1 MKFRSAPMTP
11 AERRATFS
19 LAAIFAL
26 RMLGMFII
34 LPVFALHADSLA
46 GGHDKTLVGLAVGAY
61 GITQALLQIPFGILS
76 DRWGRKSTL
85 YLGLLIF
92 AFGSFIA
99 AAAESIHMVIL
110 GRVVQGA
117 GAVSAVVIALLA
129 DLTREEQRTKA
140 MAVVGMTIGVTF
152 AVSMVGGPVLNRWI
166 GVPGIFLLTGF
177 LALGAWAV
185 VRFLVPEPQAMIVA
199 TDRTRTSF
207 FQVLR
212 RRELARLNYGIFALH
227 AVLTALFVV
236 VPFRLR
242 EAGLPVDHHW
252 QIYLPVML
260 GAFVLMVPPM
270 LLSERRRKQKSVFL
284 GSIFFLTVG
293 QVVLSWTTLTLWALA
308 AALLLFFTAFNLL
321 EASLPSLVSRMA
333 PADAKGAAVGV
344 YSSVQFLGTFV
355 GGAAGGAL
363 SQHLGGNAVFVFC
376 AALSASWLVVAFGMR
391 MPEKRSHQPLIS
403 AET

>member
-1 MKFRSAPMTP
+1 MKIRSAPMTA
-11 AERRATFS
+11 AERRATIS
-19 LAAIFAL
+19 LATIFAL
-26 RMLGMFII
+26 RMFGMFII
-34 LPVFALHADSLA
+34 LPVFALHADALA
-46 GGHDKTLVGLAVGAY
+46 GGHDKTLVGIAVGAY

-76 DRWGRKSTL
+76 DRWGRKSAL

-92 AFGSFIA
+92 ALGSFVA
-99 AAAESIHMVIL
+99 AAATSIHMVIL

-140 MAVVGMTIGVTF
+140 MAAIGMTIGVTF
-152 AVSMVGGPVLNRWI
+152 AVSMVAGPVLNRWI
-166 GVPGIFLLTGF
+166 GVSGIFLITGF

-185 VRFLVPEPQAMIVA
+185 VRFLVPEPVGGMLPVA
-199 TDRTRTSF
+199 RSRTSF
-207 FQVLR
+207 FEVLR
-212 RRELARLNYGIFALH
+212 RRELARLNYGIFVLH
-227 AVLTALFVV
+227 MVLTALFVV

-242 EAGLPVDHHW
+242 DAGLAADHHW
-252 QIYLPVML
+252 QVYLPVML
-260 GAFVLMVPPM
+260 CAFVLMVPPM
-270 LLSERRRKQKSVFL
+270 LWSERRHKQKSAFL
-284 GSIFFLTVG
+284 GSILFLTVG
-293 QVVLSWTTLTLWALA
+293 QAVLSWTTPTLMATA

-344 YSSVQFLGTFV
+344 YSSVQFLGTFM
-355 GGAAGGAL
+355 GGAL
-363 SQHLGGNAVFVFC
+363 GGAISQYLGGNAVFVFC

-391 MPEKRSHQPLIS
+391 MPERRSHQTLIS

>member
-1 MKFRSAPMTP
+1 MTQ

-26 RMLGMFII
+26 RMFGMFII

-46 GGHDKTLVGLAVGAY
+46 GGHDKTLVGIAVGAY
-61 GITQALLQIPFGILS
+61 GITQALLQIPFGVLS
-76 DRWGRKSTL
+76 DRWGRKPAL

-92 AFGSFIA
+92 ALGSFIA
-99 AAAESIHMVIL
+99 AAADSIWLVIL

-140 MAVVGMTIGVTF
+140 MAAVGITIGVTF
-152 AVSMVGGPVLNRWI
+152 ALSMVGGPLLNRWI
-166 GVPGIFLLTGF
+166 GVPGIFLVTGF

-185 VRFLVPEPQAMIVA
+185 VRFLVPEPPTVA
-199 TDRTRTSF
+199 VASDRSRTSF

-212 RRELARLNYGIFALH
+212 RPELARLNYGIFVLH
-227 AVLTALFVV
+227 AVLTALFVML
-236 VPFRLR
+236 PFRLR
-242 EAGLPVDHHW
+242 DAGLASDHHW
-252 QIYLPVML
+252 QVYLPVML

-270 LLSERRRKQKSVFL
+270 IWSERRHKQKIAFV
-284 GSIFFLTVG
+284 GSIALLTAG
-293 QVVLSWTTLTLWALA
+293 QIALTSASASLLVMAF
-308 AALLLFFTAFNLL
+308 ALLLFFTAFNLL

-344 YSSVQFLGTFV
+344 YSSVQFLGTFL
-355 GGAAGGAL
+355 GGAAGGVIA
-363 SQHLGGNAVFVFC
+363 QHLGGNAVFVFC
-376 AALSASWLVVAFGMR
+376 AVLSASWLVVALGMR
-391 MPEKRSHQPLIS
+391 MPEKRSSQTLIS

>member
-1 MKFRSAPMTP
+1 MTQT
-11 AERRATFS
+11 ERRATFS

-26 RMLGMFII
+26 RMLGLFII
-34 LPVFALHADSLA
+34 LPVFALYADTLA
-46 GGHDKTLVGLAVGAY
+46 GGNDKTLVGIAVGAY

-76 DRWGRKSTL
+76 DRWGRKPAL

-99 AAAESIHMVIL
+99 AAADSIHLVIL
-110 GRVVQGA
+110 GRIVQGA
-117 GAVSAVVIALLA
+117 GAISAVVIALLA

-166 GVPGIFLLTGF
+166 GVPGIFLATGF
-177 LALGAWAV
+177 LALGAWGV
-185 VRFLVPEPQAMIVA
+185 VRFLVPEPRGIPTA
-199 TDRTRTSF
+199 TDRSRTSF

-212 RRELARLNYGIFALH
+212 RAELARLNYGIFVLH

-242 EAGLPVDHHW
+242 DAGLASDHHW
-252 QIYLPVML
+252 QVYLPVML

-270 LLSERRRKQKSVFL
+270 IWSERRHKQKAAFL
-284 GSIFFLTVG
+284 GSIALLTVG
-293 QVVLSWTTLTLWALA
+293 QFALVKGGSSVLNLA
-308 AALLLFFTAFNLL
+308 GALLVFFTAFNLL

-344 YSSVQFLGTFV
+344 YSSVQFLGTAL
-355 GGAAGGAL
+355 GGAAGGAI
-363 SQHLGGNAVFVFC
+363 SQYLGDNAVFVFC
-376 AALSASWLVVAFGMR
+376 AGLSASWLVVALRMR
-391 MPEKRSHQPLIS
+391 MPEKRSSQSLMS

>member
-1 MKFRSAPMTP
+1 MTP

-26 RMLGMFII
+26 RMFGMFII

-46 GGHDKTLVGLAVGAY
+46 GGHDKTLVGIAVGAY
-61 GITQALLQIPFGILS
+61 GITQALLQIPFGVLS
-76 DRWGRKSTL
+76 DRWGRKSAL

-140 MAVVGMTIGVTF
+140 MAAIGITIGITF
-152 AVSMVGGPVLNRWI
+152 SLSMVGGPVLNRWI
-166 GVPGIFLLTGF
+166 GVPGIFLVTGF

-185 VRFLVPEPQAMIVA
+185 VRFLVPEPAQPVA
-199 TDRTRTSF
+199 GTDRSRTSF

-212 RRELARLNYGIFALH
+212 RQELARLNYGIFVLH

-236 VPFRLR
+236 LPFRLR
-242 EAGLPVDHHW
+242 DAGLPSDHHW
-252 QIYLPVML
+252 QVYLPVML
-260 GAFVLMVPPM
+260 GAFLFMVPPM
-270 LLSERRRKQKSVFL
+270 IWSERKQKQKVAFL
-284 GSIFFLTVG
+284 GSIVLLTIALFSLIG
-293 QVVLSWTTLTLWALA
+293 TLSSVPLMA

-344 YSSVQFLGTFV
+344 YSSVQFLGTFL
-355 GGAAGGAL
+355 GGVAGGVI
-363 SQHLGGNAVFVFC
+363 SQYLGGNAVFVFC
-376 AALSASWLVVAFGMR
+376 AVLSASWLMVAFGMR
-391 MPEKRSHQPLIS
+391 MPEKRSPQPLIS